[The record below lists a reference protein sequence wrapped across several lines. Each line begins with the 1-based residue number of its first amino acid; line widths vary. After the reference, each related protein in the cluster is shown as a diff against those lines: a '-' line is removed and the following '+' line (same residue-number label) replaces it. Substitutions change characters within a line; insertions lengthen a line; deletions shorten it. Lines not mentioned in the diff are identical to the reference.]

1 MGGRLLFKVA
11 GTGHLLYASK
21 GEADLV
27 ELLKKYQDRIGTFH
41 FKVNMRGLVI
51 IVLVSRI

>member
-1 MGGRLLFKVA
+1 MVGRLLLKVI
-11 GTGHLLYASK
+11 GTGHLLYASR